1 MNALVEAEGL
11 TKHFNSLVAVE
22 GVTFQLREGEILA
35 LLGPNGAGKT
45 TTVRMLASV
54 LAPTAGTARVA
65 GYDVVKQAREVRRLV
80 GLLTEFPALYLRMTA
95 DEYLDFFGKL
105 YRVNPKDLRER
116 KTMLL
121 ERFGLIEARKRRT
134 GEYSKGMRQKLALV
148 RAMLHNPLVLF
159 LDEPTSA
166 MDPHSAK
173 IVREAIMELR
183 KEKRTAVICTH
194 NLFEAQTLADRIAI
208 ISKGRIIAIGTL
220 EELRQRYLG
229 TPLME
234 VRLAAPK
241 KGIASVVS
249 RFAQVEE
256 EGENFVRYRT
266 DNPAE
271 VNPII
276 VKALTDIGAKILYL
290 QEVPISLEDIYL
302 RIVS

>member
-22 GVTFQLREGEILA
+22 GITFQLREGEILA

-105 YRVNPKDLRER
+105 YGVNPRDLRER
-116 KTMLL
+116 KTVLL
-121 ERFGLIEARKRRT
+121 ERFGLIDARRRRI

-208 ISKGRIIAIGTL
+208 ISRGRIIAIGTL
-220 EELRQRYLG
+220 EELRQRYIG
-229 TPLME
+229 APLME
-234 VRLAAPK
+234 VRFVYPH
-241 KGIASVVS
+241 KGIASVVN
-249 RFAQVEE
+249 RFAKVEE
-256 EGENFVRYRT
+256 EGEDFVRYRT
-266 DNPAE
+266 DKPAE
-271 VNPII
+271 VNPAV
-276 VKALTDIGAKILYL
+276 VKALTEIGARILYL
-290 QEVPISLEDIYL
+290 QEVPVSLEDIYL